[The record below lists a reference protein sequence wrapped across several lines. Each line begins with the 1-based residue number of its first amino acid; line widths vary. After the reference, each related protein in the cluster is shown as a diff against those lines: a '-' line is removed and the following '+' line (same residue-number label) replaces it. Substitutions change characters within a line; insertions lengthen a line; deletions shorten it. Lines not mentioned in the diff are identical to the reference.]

1 MAHSGMNA
9 SALYLFDRILSL
21 AKVFSLTYFIPKFT
35 SVFIHV
41 RILIFTCVD
50 TPESPQ
56 PLLVRQLLLVLWNML
71 RPELAVFATVVC
83 VVVM

>member
-21 AKVFSLTYFIPKFT
+21 AKAFSLTHFVSMFIFVF
-35 SVFIHV
+35 VFIF
-41 RILIFTCVD
+41 IFACID

-56 PLLVRQLLLVLWNML
+56 SLLVRQFLLVVWHML